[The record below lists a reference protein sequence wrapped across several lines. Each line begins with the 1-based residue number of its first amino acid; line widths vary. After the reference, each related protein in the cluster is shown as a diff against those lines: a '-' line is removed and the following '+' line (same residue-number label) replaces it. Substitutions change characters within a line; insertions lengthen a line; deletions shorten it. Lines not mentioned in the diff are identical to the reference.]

1 MGVPRPGTTPGNPRS
16 GYDEPPRDAVP
27 TALSSSRGWP
37 EPSARRPRASS
48 GPGREGEAGR
58 PAPAAGARVGS
69 RAQAKARRAA
79 EQRRGGPWFVREL
92 ALTVALA
99 GVAVGMILVVAQNR
113 WRVGLFGIGTL
124 LLVLAAARLVLPA
137 RRLGMLAVRGRLF
150 DAVLLTAFGAAVIG
164 LTLTVPI
171 PPS

>member
-1 MGVPRPGTTPGNPRS
+1 M
-16 GYDEPPRDAVP
+16 
-27 TALSSSRGWP
+27 
-37 EPSARRPRASS
+37 
-48 GPGREGEAGR
+48 
-58 PAPAAGARVGS
+58 
-69 RAQAKARRAA
+69 
-79 EQRRGGPWFVREL
+79 REL